1 MDLTTFTPL
10 EIRQGRLLSRDLIEI
25 WGWRDQLVALSAEA
39 TCYGMVTDGCAVL
52 DDPGAGR
59 FELRQGMFFALPEG
73 GSLQGGAG
81 LVIVQFG
88 YRGLRQI
95 GGPLET
101 VGRLRY
107 IDGCSD
113 TLLISPPRLGEPCL
127 NHLHIP
133 PYTDQTP
140 HTHPSVRIGVIMA
153 GMGECRTP
161 DGVYPL
167 RPGMGWYI
175 PTGCLHS
182 FYTREAALDVV
193 AWHPDSDFG
202 PRDDDHP
209 MINRTVIS
217 SSASSPPAALPQPLS
232 LNPSPPTPLPQGE
245 RGV

>member
-1 MDLTTFTPL
+1 MNLTTFTPL
-10 EIRQGRLLSRDLIEI
+10 EIRQGALLSLDRIQI
-25 WGWRDQLVALSAEA
+25 WGWRDQFLALPADA
-39 TCYGMVTDGCAVL
+39 TGYGMVTAGRAVV

-73 GSLQGGAG
+73 GSVQGGSG
-81 LVIVQFG
+81 LVIALSG
-88 YRGLRQI
+88 YRGLRHI
-95 GGPLET
+95 GGPLEA

-113 TLLISPPRLGEPCL
+113 TLLIGPPRLGEPCL

-140 HTHPSVRIGVIMA
+140 HTHPSVRIGVIM
-153 GMGECRTP
+153 GGTGECRTP
-161 DGVYPL
+161 DGGYPL

-182 FYTREAALDVV
+182 FFTREAALDVV

-209 MINRTVIS
+209 MINRTVIPS
-217 SSASSPPAALPQPLS
+217 GASSA
-232 LNPSPPTPLPQGE
+232 PTPLPPGK